1 MEDPNDQRSKGL
13 LGLIVIDTEHY
24 LVPTVFQV
32 FHHIGNLFTIGSCR
46 RNPRIAFGICDIKFA
61 KSGPYSLI
69 WKPNTKTHT

>member
-32 FHHIGNLFTIGSCR
+32 FHHNGNLFLNFEALPSRGYPKRES
-46 RNPRIAFGICDIKFA
+46 RIPLDFFFLAFVVC
-61 KSGPYSLI
+61 S
-69 WKPNTKTHT
+69 